1 MAKYKP
7 GFHLWTISLAAAGF
21 AASTALAS
29 PDAAPATQA
38 PGSPGL
44 IIDVPAALAP
54 PVMRPQARPDFSGHW
69 TLDVGASDD
78 PQERIKQAMR
88 PSAGDAPGM
97 RGGGGMGRGGGMG
110 GKRQK
115 RGSQQGMGG
124 RSEVPFEDR
133 AELAA
138 FAKTLDIT
146 HEEPMLLIAD
156 ENGRHQR
163 LFTDFRGVSVSASA
177 AERQAALAGWEGD
190 VLVVESRMNHGSRRV
205 QQYRIDV
212 ETGRLMISS
221 RAELPNLQEVS
232 FRLVY
237 DRQSRPDAARDQA
250 ASGP

>member
-1 MAKYKP
+1 MTQRER
-7 GFHLWTISLAAAGF
+7 GFRIWEISLAAAGF
-21 AASTALAS
+21 GASMALAS
-29 PDAAPATQA
+29 PPGPAQVE
-38 PGSPGL
+38 GSPGL
-44 IIDVPAALAP
+44 IIDVPASLTP
-54 PVMRPQARPDFSGHW
+54 PVVRLQSRPDFSGHW
-69 TLDVGASDD
+69 ALDAGASDD

-88 PSAGDAPGM
+88 QSAGDGPGM

-124 RSEVPFEDR
+124 RSEVPFDDR
-133 AELAA
+133 AELVALA
-138 FAKTLDIT
+138 NTLDIT

-205 QQYRIDV
+205 QQYRIDA

-221 RAELPNLQEVS
+221 TVELPNLREVS

-237 DRQSRPDAARDQA
+237 DRKSPPDAGRDQA